1 MRTPSTRWRVVLPVK
16 GGRTAKSRL
25 ARDAAARR
33 QLAEAVALDTLAA
46 ALACPA
52 VDDVV
57 VVTGDARAAAA
68 VTAAGAR
75 VVDESVPGAGLDA
88 AVRDAL
94 AVLPDAPLAVLL
106 ADVPAL
112 RPGDLCAALEGAAG
126 LLAAGAPSVV
136 VPDAEG
142 TGTVLLAAPGPRGLR
157 TAFGPGSAAAHEA
170 LGAVRFEPDLP
181 RLRRDVDTPADLEQ
195 ALALGVGP
203 RTAELSVGRQP
214 A

>member
-1 MRTPSTRWRVVLPVK
+1 MRTPWSRWRVVLPVK
-16 GGRTAKSRL
+16 GGAAAKSRL
-25 ARDAAARR
+25 AGDPAARR
-33 QLAEAVALDTLAA
+33 LLAEAIALDCLAA
-46 ALACPA
+46 VLACPG

-57 VVTGDARAAAA
+57 VVTGDPRTAAAA
-68 VTAAGAR
+68 TGVGAR
-75 VVDESVPGAGLDA
+75 VVAESVPGAGLDA
-88 AVRDAL
+88 AVQDGL
-94 AVLPDAPLAVLL
+94 AVLPDAPVAVLL

-112 RPGDLCAALEGAAG
+112 RPADLSAALGGAAG

-181 RLRRDVDTPADLEQ
+181 RLRRDVDTPAALEE
-195 ALALGVGP
+195 AVALGVGP
-203 RTAELSVGRQP
+203 RTARLAGSP
-214 A
+214 PD